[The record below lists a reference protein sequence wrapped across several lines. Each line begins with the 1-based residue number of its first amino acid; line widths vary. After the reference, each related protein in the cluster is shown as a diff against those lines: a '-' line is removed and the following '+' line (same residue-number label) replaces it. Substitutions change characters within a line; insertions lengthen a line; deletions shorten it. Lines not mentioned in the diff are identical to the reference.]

1 MKKMQNLMKEEIKM
15 DKREDNKNNEALST
29 NELDVLVDKVCELGE
44 AIFKDSGFSIIKIRI
59 KEAD

>member
-1 MKKMQNLMKEEIKM
+1 M